1 MKVYPIWAL
10 KIKIERSCLFVDG
23 LFMQRGLTSVQ
34 LLLEC
39 FLHVIHPLLQKFE
52 RLFLLGKLVT
62 HLVVRLTK
70 LLDQVGAL
78 QALRE
83 TLLRLSEEKNK

>member
-1 MKVYPIWAL
+1 MAL
-10 KIKIERSCLFVDG
+10 KIKIECSLLFMFVSG

-83 TLLRLSEEKNK
+83 TLLRLSEEK